1 MAWTVSQETPQ
12 KLCEMNEE
20 GAGVLCVKKSQW
32 VFQVTK
38 WIPSTLVDSGERS
51 TVRKQLHW
59 LQ

>member
-1 MAWTVSQETPQ
+1 
-12 KLCEMNEE
+12 MNEE